1 MGKRK
6 GTIAGSHLRPLPVS
20 TFGEIAELG
29 HELHVWCQRCK
40 TSRWIEI
47 TSALWAR
54 QFAGAR
60 FRCQRILWDGK
71 ICGGSGVPSMRPPV
85 RAAADAKYVN
95 LHCKECVPPWE
106 ILEIDQRSP
115 PWSLSAGVRF
125 RCPACGG
132 LVDMREGY
140 RGDRPTMQGEE
151 IVSKFV
157 QQYLGCRQRVS

>member
-1 MGKRK
+1 MEKRK
-6 GTIAGSHLRPLPVS
+6 RAITGSRTRPLPVS

-29 HELHVWCQRCK
+29 LELHVWCQRCK
-40 TSRWIEI
+40 TSRRIEI

-60 FRCQRILWDGK
+60 FRCQRVLWDGNT
-71 ICGGSGVPSMRPPV
+71 CGGSGVPSMRPPV
-85 RAAADAKYVN
+85 RAAANAKYIN
-95 LHCKECVPPWE
+95 LHCEGCVPPWE

-132 LVDMREGY
+132 VVDMREHGPPW
-140 RGDRPTMQGEE
+140 RPT
-151 IVSKFV
+151 
-157 QQYLGCRQRVS
+157 YDAR